1 MSAQRQ
7 RADAVLRFRAMGSE
21 AHVIVVG
28 GRPVAGDRICRRID
42 ELEAKWSRFVGTS
55 EISALNRLS
64 GTPVRVSTDTLLL
77 VRLAV
82 EATRLS
88 GGSFDPLVLGA
99 MIRAG
104 YDRSFDD
111 LADGSD
117 LAPRPDRP
125 PRPLAGG
132 HARHAPD
139 GGHIWID
146 DDVITLPS
154 GAGFDPGGIGKG
166 LAADLVVDEAL
177 ADGVA
182 GVCVNLGGDVRV
194 AGRSPEGGGWTVAV
208 RHPHRTEPIAL
219 VGLADGAVAT
229 STTLLR
235 TWHADGER
243 RHHIIDPATGA
254 PSDTDLTLATVVT
267 ARGWTSE
274 VLAKA
279 VLLRGSAHPFDLIG
293 GMPAEALA
301 VGPAGGVQTTSGFGA
316 YLGDVPVPRTLRAGP
331 PAALT
336 LQEQP

>member
-1 MSAQRQ
+1 MSCGE
-7 RADAVLRFRAMGSE
+7 LRFRAMGSE

-28 GRPVAGDRICRRID
+28 GRPEAGDRIWRRIAD
-42 ELEAKWSRFVGTS
+42 LEARWSRFLDTS
-55 EISALNRLS
+55 EISALNRRS
-64 GTPVRVSTDTLLL
+64 GTPVQVSADTLLL
-77 VRLAV
+77 VRRAI
-82 EATRLS
+82 EATRIS
-88 GGSFDPLVLGA
+88 GGAFDPLVLGA
-99 MIRAG
+99 MLRAG
-104 YDRSFDD
+104 YDRSFDRLVGAGD
-111 LADGSD
+111 TRAWPDPGL
-117 LAPRPDRP
+117 RPSAVDHP
-125 PRPLAGG
+125 GTAIG
-132 HARHAPD
+132 
-139 GGHIWID
+139 GGHIRID
-146 DDVITLPS
+146 EDVVTLPP

-194 AGRSPEGGGWTVAV
+194 AGRSPEGDGWTVAV

-274 VLAKA
+274 VLAKS
-279 VLLRGSAHPFDLIG
+279 VLLRGSAHPFDLIAG
-293 GMPAEALA
+293 TPADALA
-301 VGPAGGVQTTSGFGA
+301 VGPGGRVQTTSGFAA
-316 YLGDVPVPRTLRAGP
+316 YLGDAPVPLTLDETPVDRLSDR
-331 PAALT
+331 ALT
-336 LQEQP
+336 SQEQP